1 MSNPNKRKKIIKTT
15 AIVVVICAIGGV
27 AYSSYSKS
35 VTKKAEAAMSQAN
48 SAAIAVEAIS
58 KKDVRSV
65 ISATG
70 KVEAEKI
77 YSISLSTI
85 QEISKVLV
93 AVGDEVKQDQALIEY
108 DYISSKEK
116 LDKKLKDANISLKTS
131 QLNLKTY
138 NIPSTPDEIAAF
150 KNAVVAA
157 EKALYQSQLDLKEN
171 TNQIEDAKKA
181 IEDAQKAIEDN
192 KRDIID
198 EKTDV
203 DNAQTDID
211 NAQRDIDNAQ
221 KDLDSSK
228 QLFDIG
234 AISQQEHDKAQT
246 AYDDKVK
253 AHNTTVK
260 SYNTTVKSYDDKV
273 KAQSDKETAYDNAI
287 RALSDLEAKT
297 KTYEYN
303 ITTAKYNLEK
313 SQKDLKDGQNPTMT
327 AEEKIKYEQQ
337 QLSIQSNQI
346 NIEDIQSQINDLV
359 DISTSPIDGVI
370 IEKNVEDGD
379 VAKEST
385 ALLKVADTSKLKV
398 RATVSEYDASN
409 ISLNQTVTMTSD
421 GIRDK
426 VYTGK
431 VIFIDPQAKSSNEE
445 SVVTIDVSIE
455 NSDMNLKPGFT
466 IDLEILT
473 GDSKDVLSVPIAS
486 ILTDEQKQKYVYTV
500 TPENT
505 LKKTIITTGVYGDM
519 YVETKSGITEGENVV
534 TSPNTSMKEG
544 DPITVAPS
552 QPTEGGNKDDKA
564 KGGNSSVSVQIR

>member
-15 AIVVVICAIGGV
+15 AIVVVICAVGGV

-35 VTKKAEAAMSQAN
+35 VAKKAEVAMAQA
-48 SAAIAVEAIS
+48 SSEGIAVEAIS
-58 KKDVRSV
+58 KKDIRSI

-70 KVEAEKI
+70 KVEAEKV

-93 AVGDEVKQDQALIEY
+93 AVGDEVKKDQPLIEY

-131 QLNLKTY
+131 QLNLKTF

-150 KNAVVAA
+150 KNAIIAA

-171 TNQIEDAKKA
+171 KNQIEDAKKA

-192 KRDIID
+192 KRDTADAKI
-198 EKTDV
+198 DV

-211 NAQRDIDNAQ
+211 SAQRDIDNAQ

-234 AISQQEHDKAQT
+234 AISQQEYDKAQT
-246 AYDDKVK
+246 TYDDKVK
-253 AHNTTVK
+253 SYNNTVK

-273 KAQSDKETAYDNAI
+273 KAQSDKATAYDNAV

-303 ITTAKYNLEK
+303 ITTAQYNLEK
-313 SQKDLKDGQNPTMT
+313 SNKDLSDGQNPTMT

-346 NIEDIQSQINDLV
+346 SIEDIQSQIDDLV

-398 RATVSEYDASN
+398 TATVSEYDASK
-409 ISLNQTVTMTSD
+409 ISMGQTVTMTSD

-426 VYTGK
+426 TYTGK
-431 VIFIDPQAKSSNEE
+431 VIFIDPQAKASNEE
-445 SVVTIDVSIE
+445 SVVSIDVSIE

-473 GDSKDVLSVPIAS
+473 GDAKDVLSTPIAS
-486 ILTDEQKQKYVYTV
+486 ILTDEQKQKYVYTI

-519 YVETKSGITEGENVV
+519 YVEVKDGITEGENVV

-544 DPITVAPS
+544 DPITIAPS
-552 QPTEGGNKDDKA
+552 NPVEEGKDVKA
-564 KGGNSSVSVQIR
+564 KSGGQAAVQIR